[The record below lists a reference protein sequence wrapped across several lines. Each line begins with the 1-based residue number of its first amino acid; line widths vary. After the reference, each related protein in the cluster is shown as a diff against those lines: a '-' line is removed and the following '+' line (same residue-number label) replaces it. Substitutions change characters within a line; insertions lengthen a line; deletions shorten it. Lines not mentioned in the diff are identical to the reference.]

1 MSERPE
7 LPPSATE
14 VVATGAANLLPLVG
28 VLALG
33 WDADTL
39 TFVYAVELVVAILF
53 AVPKSLFAQQPPEY
67 DPDEES
73 DDDAYTWSS
82 SPTPAP
88 KPEASALERRVGS
101 LSLVEWLPPV
111 YPRSVPFL
119 STWLDAVV
127 FLTLVLAGFL
137 IATLDPLTLLDDRT
151 VLVSVGSLVVSHGVA
166 FVGGYLGRRRYET
179 ATPKSVA
186 AVPLQEAS
194 IVAAVVVVGARLAT
208 ADLLAVVVLAKL
220 LVEWERFRGEDGIFG
235 WFGDDDHD
243 GPTAATLLD
252 TDPSTELPDGE
263 PSVTIRPDRRA
274 VVVTGLLR
282 AANRLLVRIPL
293 LAFVWIFSVG
303 PWELPWL
310 GVTVAVFGLAPL
322 VWCTLWTVEYTLT
335 HGWVVYRRYG
345 DTVVVSDELVDAVQW
360 TAPVGAF
367 RDVTLRDE
375 HLADRVYDT
384 RTIALTPTA
393 ADHEWVAAHL
403 RAAADAVDAFGLP
416 LADTTVDPLDR
427 RVVWTTVGLVA
438 VVAVAVGLG
447 VFVVP
452 IGSVPRLA
460 LVTFGVPFALLSL
473 QVVWNRAYS
482 G

>member
-1 MSERPE
+1 MSDRPG

-14 VVATGAANLLPLVG
+14 FVPTAAANLLPLVG
-28 VLALG
+28 VLTLG

-53 AVPKSLFAQQPPEY
+53 AVPKSLVAQQPPAY
-67 DPDEES
+67 DPDGTS

-82 SPTPAP
+82 RTPAP
-88 KPEASALERRVGS
+88 KHEASALERRVGS
-101 LSLVEWLPPV
+101 LAVAEWLPPV

-127 FLTLVLAGFL
+127 FLTLVLSGFL
-137 IATLDPLTLLDDRT
+137 IATLDPLVLLADRT
-151 VLVSVGSLVVSHGVA
+151 VLVSVGSLVASHGVA
-166 FVGGYLGRRRYET
+166 FVGGYLRRRRYET

-186 AVPLQEAS
+186 AVPLQDAS
-194 IVAAVVVVGARLAT
+194 VVAAVVVVGAQLAT
-208 ADLLAVVVLAKL
+208 ADLLAVVVLVKL
-220 LVEWERFRGEDGIFG
+220 LVEWERFRGDDGVFG
-235 WFGDDDHD
+235 WFADTDDHD

-252 TDPSTELPDGE
+252 TDPSTELPETE
-263 PSVTIRPDRRA
+263 PSVTVRPDRRA
-274 VVVTGLLR
+274 VVATGLLR

-293 LAFVWIFSVG
+293 LAFVWIVSVG
-303 PWELPWL
+303 AWELPWA

-335 HGWVVYRRYG
+335 HGWMVYRRYG
-345 DTVVVSDELVDAVQW
+345 DTVVASDELVDAVQW

-367 RDVTLRDE
+367 RDVTLRDK

-403 RAAADAVDAFGLP
+403 LAAADAVDAFELP

-427 RVVWTTVGLVA
+427 RVVWTTVCLVA
-438 VVAVAVGLG
+438 LVAVAVGLG

-452 IGSVPRLA
+452 IGSGPRLA

-473 QVVWNRAYS
+473 QVVWDRAYS